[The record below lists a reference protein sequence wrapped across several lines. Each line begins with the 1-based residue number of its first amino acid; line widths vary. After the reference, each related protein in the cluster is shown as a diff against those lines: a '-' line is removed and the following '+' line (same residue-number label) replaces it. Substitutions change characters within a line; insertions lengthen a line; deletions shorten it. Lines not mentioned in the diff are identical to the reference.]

1 MNDRAVRWDLVA
13 LSGLAVALLAVAIR
27 MRNLGSIF
35 LSGFP
40 VLFGTDP
47 WYHLRRIELALHG
60 GFGIPQFDAY
70 VNFPNGAPIDW
81 PPGFDALM
89 AAGSLALAP
98 FMPADYGLV
107 GTLAVMVPLLGA
119 LTPLLAMALAW
130 RLYGPRAG
138 LWAGLL
144 LALTNAMVSY
154 SSVGRVDHHVVEP
167 LWLLVLLAAYS
178 WSSAARGDGFRLL
191 VTGAAIGL
199 APGFW
204 PGAIVFS
211 LPLFLA
217 WLTLGR
223 RDPRAWRDGAIAFAS
238 AAVFA
243 AVLSASSR
251 WSWAGS
257 FDYYALSLFQPAVF
271 LAFSLFLLALRALPL
286 RVAAVGLAVFALI
299 GFALEI
305 PRTALLRAF
314 AYLFTTESQISTV
327 FESTPL
333 LEMGPGFA
341 IEWLSPWILA
351 WPLVAFFAFRTADR
365 PGRVCV
371 AWALLL
377 MSVLAL
383 LQLRFAP
390 LLAVPFAIALA
401 GGLDRAVERIG
412 KGFAVSAAA
421 TVVLLAT
428 LWPTVAPSLAPQSV
442 ALPQLARS
450 LDALLWLRDVPP
462 ATSHY
467 LDPTEQPEYGVLSA
481 WGWGHWIT
489 AIAHKPGVASP
500 LGQSD
505 SNLDGVRN
513 AARVLLAKTE
523 REGAA
528 VAESLGVRF
537 LFLTP
542 LFRGLEGMVLQL
554 GHDFGAYATMNADGT
569 RTLESAYLESLHS
582 QLFLPIDELPASERF
597 RLVYEGQVGHPFL
610 ERERPYV
617 KIFQLVPGATLAGRC
632 SAGAVAVEATVA
644 TNTGRTLLYT
654 RRAEPDADGAF
665 ELRIPYAG
673 EPIPAGTSGQGPLR
687 VRCGALVSEVTLSHA
702 EVENGAWIEV
712 TFQTPPL
719 RCAKKEPPPKL

>member
-1 MNDRAVRWDLVA
+1 VNDRAVRWDFVV

-27 MRNLGSIF
+27 MRNLAAIF

-70 VNFPNGAPIDW
+70 VNFPNGATIDW
-81 PPGFDALM
+81 PPGFDVLM
-89 AAGSLALAP
+89 AAGSLALEP

-107 GTLAVMVPLLGA
+107 GTLAVMVPVLGA
-119 LTPLLAMALAW
+119 LTPLLAMVLAW

-144 LALTNAMVSY
+144 LALTNAVVSY

-167 LWLLVLLAAYS
+167 LWLLVLLVAYS
-178 WSSAARGDGFRLL
+178 WSSSAPGNRFRLL

-204 PGAIVFS
+204 PGAVAFS

-217 WLTLGR
+217 WLALGR
-223 RDPRAWRDGAIAFAS
+223 RDPRAWRDGAFAFAS

-251 WSWAGS
+251 WAWAGS
-257 FDYYALSLFQPAVF
+257 FDYYALSLFQPMVF
-271 LAFSLFLLALRALPL
+271 LALSLSLLALRALPL
-286 RVAAVGLAVFALI
+286 RAAVAGFAGVALL
-299 GFALEI
+299 GFALEA

-341 IEWLSPWILA
+341 VEWLSPWILA

-371 AWALLL
+371 AWALVLT
-377 MSVLAL
+377 SVLAL
-383 LQLRFAP
+383 LQTRFAP

-401 GGLDRAVERIG
+401 GALDGAVERIG
-412 KGFAVSAAA
+412 KGFKVSVAA
-421 TVVLLAT
+421 TAVLLVT
-428 LWPTVAPSLAPQSV
+428 LWPTVAPSLAPQTV
-442 ALPQLARS
+442 ALPQLGAS

-467 LDPTEQPEYGVLSA
+467 LDPIEQPEYGVLSA

-489 AIAHKPGVASP
+489 AIAHKPSVASP

-505 SNLDGVRN
+505 ANLEGVRN
-513 AARVLLAKTE
+513 SARVLLATTE
-523 REGAA
+523 REGAE
-528 VAESLGVRF
+528 VAESLGIRF

-554 GHDFGAYATMNADGT
+554 GHDFGSYATESEDGT
-569 RTLESAYLESLHS
+569 RTLEPAYLASLHS

-597 RLVYEGQVGHPFL
+597 RLVYEGQAVHSFL

-617 KIFQLVPGATLAGRC
+617 KIFQLVPGATLVGRC
-632 SAGAVAVEATVA
+632 SAGEVVAEATIA
-644 TNTGRTLLYT
+644 TNTGRRLPY
-654 RRAEPDADGAF
+654 RQRMKPAADGAF
-665 ELRIPYAG
+665 ELRIPYAS
-673 EPIPAGTSGQGPLR
+673 EPIPAGSSGQGPLR
-687 VRCGALVSEVTLSHA
+687 VRCGARVSELALSHEA
-702 EVENGAWIEV
+702 VERGARIEV
-712 TFQTPPL
+712 SFRSPQG
-719 RCAKKEPPPKL
+719 

>member
-1 MNDRAVRWDLVA
+1 VNDRAVRWDFVA
-13 LSGLAVALLAVAIR
+13 LSGLAVVLLAIAIR
-27 MRNLGSIF
+27 MRNLGAIF

-60 GFGIPQFDAY
+60 GFGIPQFDSY
-70 VNFPNGAPIDW
+70 VNFPTGALIDW
-81 PPGFDALM
+81 PPGFDVLM
-89 AAGSLALAP
+89 AAGSLGLAP

-107 GTLAVMVPLLGA
+107 GTLAVLVPILGA
-119 LTPLLAMALAW
+119 LTPLLGMAIAW

-138 LWAGLL
+138 FWAGLL

-167 LWLLVLLAAYS
+167 LWLALLLAAYT
-178 WSSAARGDGFRLL
+178 WSSAAPGGKFRLL

-204 PGAIVFS
+204 PGCIVFS

-217 WLTLGR
+217 WLVRGLR
-223 RDPRAWRDGAIAFAS
+223 EPRAWRDGALAFAS
-238 AAVFA
+238 AAAFA

-251 WSWAGS
+251 WAWAGS
-257 FDYYALSLFQPAVF
+257 FDYYALSLFQPAAF
-271 LAFSLFLLALRALPL
+271 LAFSLSLLALWALPL
-286 RVAAVGLAVFALI
+286 RIAAASLAVFAAI
-299 GFALEI
+299 GLALEV
-305 PRTALLRAF
+305 PRTALLRALG
-314 AYLFTTESQISTV
+314 YLFTTESQISTV

-333 LEMGPGFA
+333 LEMGPAFV
-341 IEWLSPWILA
+341 IEWLSPWILV

-377 MSVLAL
+377 MSGLAL

-390 LLAVPFAIALA
+390 LLAVPFAIVLA
-401 GGLDRAVERIG
+401 GALDDVVARIG
-412 KGFAVSAAA
+412 RGAAVSAAA
-421 TVVLLAT
+421 TVLFLAS
-428 LWPTVAPSLAPQSV
+428 LWPTVAPSMDPRPV
-442 ALPQLARS
+442 ALPHLARS

-481 WGWGHWIT
+481 WVWGHWVT

-505 SNLDGVRN
+505 ANLDGVRN
-513 AARVLLAKTE
+513 SARVLLAKSE
-523 REGAA
+523 REGAE
-528 VAESLGVRF
+528 VAEQLGVRF

-542 LFRGLEGMVLQL
+542 LFRGLEGMALQL
-554 GHDFGAYATMNADGT
+554 GHDLSEYKSERADGT
-569 RTLESAYLESLHS
+569 PKPEPAYLESLHS

-597 RLVYEGQVGHPFL
+597 RLVYEGQATHPFL

-617 KIFQLVPGATLAGRC
+617 KIFQLVSGATLAGRC
-632 SAGAVAVEATVA
+632 DADEVTAEVTIA
-644 TNTGRTLLYT
+644 TNTGRTIPYT
-654 RRAEPDADGAF
+654 QRAAPDSNGAF
-665 ELRIPYAG
+665 ELRVPYAS
-673 EPIPAGTSGQGPLR
+673 EAIPAGTSGQGPLR
-687 VRCGALVSEVTLSHA
+687 IRCGTLVSELPLSHA
-702 EVENGAWIEV
+702 AVERGDRIEV
-712 TFQTPPL
+712 TFGTPQG
-719 RCAKKEPPPKL
+719 

>member
-1 MNDRAVRWDLVA
+1 VNDRAVRWELVA
-13 LSGLAVALLAVAIR
+13 PSGLVVALLAVALR
-27 MRNLGSIF
+27 MRNLAAIF

-47 WYHLRRIELALHG
+47 WYHLRRIELALSG

-70 VNFPNGAPIDW
+70 VNFPDGALIDW
-81 PPGFDALM
+81 PPGFDVLM
-89 AAGSLALAP
+89 AAGSLGLEP

-107 GTLAVMVPLLGA
+107 GTLAVMVPLIGA

-144 LALTNAMVSY
+144 LAVMNAMVSY

-167 LWLLVLLAAYS
+167 LWLALLLVAYN
-178 WSSAARGDGFRLL
+178 WSSAVRGSGFRLL

-204 PGAIVFS
+204 PGAIAFS

-217 WLTLGR
+217 WLILGR
-223 RDPRAWRDGAIAFAS
+223 RDPREWRDGALAFAS
-238 AAVFA
+238 ATAFA
-243 AVLSASSR
+243 AVLSSSSR
-251 WSWAGS
+251 WTWAGS
-257 FDYYALSLFQPAVF
+257 FDYYALSLFQPVVF
-271 LAFSLFLLALRALPL
+271 GAFALSLLVLRVLPL
-286 RVAAVGLAVFALI
+286 RLAAAGLALFVLI
-299 GFALEI
+299 GFSLEI
-305 PRTALLRAF
+305 PRVALLRAF

-341 IEWLSPWILA
+341 IEWLSPWIFA
-351 WPLVAFFAFRTADR
+351 WPFVAFFAFRTADR

-377 MSVLAL
+377 MSVLAA

-401 GGLDRAVERIG
+401 GALDAGVERIG
-412 KGFAVSAAA
+412 RGFAVSAAA
-421 TVVLLAT
+421 TAVLLST
-428 LWPTVAPSLAPQSV
+428 LWPTVAPSLARQPV
-442 ALPQLARS
+442 ALPHLARS

-467 LDPTEQPEYGVLSA
+467 LDPTEKPEYGVLSA
-481 WGWGHWIT
+481 WVWGHWIT
-489 AIAHKPGVASP
+489 AIAHKPSVASP

-505 SNLDGVRN
+505 ANLDGVRN
-513 AARVLLAKTE
+513 SARVLLAKTE
-523 REGAA
+523 REGAE

-542 LFRGLEGMVLQL
+542 LFRGLESMALQL
-554 GHDFGAYATMNADGT
+554 GRDVGDYATTNADGT
-569 RTLESAYLESLHS
+569 HTLEPGYLESLHS

-597 RLVYEGQVGHPFL
+597 RLVYEGQAMHPFM
-610 ERERPYV
+610 ERERPYA
-617 KIFQLVPGATLAGRC
+617 KIFQLVTGATLAGRC
-632 SAGAVAVEATVA
+632 LAEEVAVEATIA
-644 TNTGRTLLYT
+644 TNTGRLLPYT
-654 RRAEPDADGAF
+654 QRAAPAADGAF
-665 ELRIPYAG
+665 ELRVPYAG
-673 EPIPAGTSGQGPLR
+673 EPIPAGTSGRGPFR
-687 VRCGALVSEVTLSHA
+687 VRCGELVSEVVLSHA
-702 EVENGAWIEV
+702 AVERGLRIEV
-712 TFQTPPL
+712 SFGAPQG
-719 RCAKKEPPPKL
+719 